1 MSNNFD
7 GPIILDSAFNNVT
20 EPGYFGTGGRTGE
33 TSDGPRLSGGTPAEQ
48 AGVVAPAG
56 SLFMTTAAGSN
67 DATLLQQRTFP
78 SGSAWFP
85 IAIGGGGAIVGS
97 GTAAVAA
104 QTQAI
109 VVTGALPGDI
119 ATATLVN
126 DDTGG
131 PLGAITACAVTA
143 DTVTVTFTNAVTT
156 ASSGNIQ
163 CIVVR

>member
-7 GPIILDSAFNNVT
+7 GPIILDSAFNNVN

-33 TSDGPRLSGGTPAEQ
+33 TSLGPRLSGGTAAEQ
-48 AGVVAPAG
+48 AGVIAPGG

-97 GTAAVAA
+97 GTQQMNN

-109 VVTGALPGDI
+109 VVTNALPGDI
-119 ATATLVN
+119 ATATLVS

-131 PLGAITACAVTA
+131 ALGAITACAVTA
-143 DTVTVTFTNAVTT
+143 NTVTVTMTNATNNGDGVM
-156 ASSGNIQ
+156 Q